1 MIIASG
7 SKTSQLF
14 YRWCVDFRY
23 VELQFARLGTILT
36 EEEQCNMCSCNYECA
51 TLLSLK
57 SVKIYEAF
65 IVRALTLN
73 SLKTLF
79 FFLSLYS
86 QPSTFSDPSLIADST

>member
-1 MIIASG
+1 MIIKSG
-7 SKTSQLF
+7 RNIAVILSLVPLNLPVRGVS
-14 YRWCVDFRY
+14 
-23 VELQFARLGTILT
+23 ARLGTILT
-36 EEEQCNMCSCNYECA
+36 EEEQCNMCSCNYGCD

-57 SVKIYEAF
+57 SARIYEAF

-86 QPSTFSDPSLIADST
+86 QPSTFCDPSLIADSK